1 MNIRLLCSS
10 FSRKELLE
18 YCRQVIEYPK
28 TRSDLVER
36 DLPHD
41 VPFLLELVKSVPET
55 LLFDEIQ
62 LGFTDIVF
70 YREVLDNSCGRVAF
84 FDLERF
90 SKILLTEKINRK

>member
-1 MNIRLLCSS
+1 MNIRLLCEA

-36 DLPHD
+36 DLPYD
-41 VPFLLELVKSVPET
+41 VPFLLELVKRIPET

-70 YREVLDNSCGRVAF
+70 HREILNNNCGRVAF

-90 SKILLTEKINRK
+90 SKILLTEKLNRR